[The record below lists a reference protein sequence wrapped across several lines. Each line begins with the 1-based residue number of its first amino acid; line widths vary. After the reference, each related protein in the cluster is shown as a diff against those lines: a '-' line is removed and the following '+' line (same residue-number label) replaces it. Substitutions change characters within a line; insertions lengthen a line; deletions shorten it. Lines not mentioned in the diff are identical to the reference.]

1 MNQKKKKNVVNSYS
15 MVVGA
20 PSAFSGGSPQFVFG
34 NDQTHLLP
42 VGKGS
47 KIKAALKFLFGIV
60 VVIMV

>member
-1 MNQKKKKNVVNSYS
+1 

-60 VVIMV
+60 AVIMV